1 MRDFLAAVHEWLARG
16 EDLCLATII
25 ERKGSAPRSRGS
37 SFFVDKNSFYGT
49 IGGGRFE
56 AEAIERAREAISRG
70 RAELMHY
77 RLMGGDV
84 ADTEMICG
92 GNLDL
97 YLEPLWAGDAQA
109 QAIYQAAARVAAR
122 GGRALL
128 ATLLAPGP
136 AKAVAGRKL
145 LLLEGAE
152 PVGSLDLDG
161 ELIASLA
168 NHLDEL
174 NGAAGPHLWRGP
186 GAERLP
192 FAVLIEPIISQPVVY
207 IFGGGHVSQKLAP
220 LVTMAG
226 FGLVVADDR
235 PEWANR
241 ARFPQADEIWNR
253 PLNKVLDG
261 QKLGPEAYIVI
272 VTRGHL
278 FDKEVLAQAL
288 RQNAAYVGM
297 IGSRRK
303 RALIYKSLAEEG
315 FEQEKLEEVHSPIG
329 LDIGAETP
337 EEIAI
342 SIIAELVAVRAGK
355 GARQ

>member
-1 MRDFLAAVHEWLARG
+1 MSRG
-16 EDLCLATII
+16 EDLCLGTII

-37 SFFVDKNSFYGT
+37 SFLVGKDSFYGT

-56 AEAIERAREAISRG
+56 AEAIDKAREAMSRG
-70 RAELMHY
+70 RAELMRY

-84 ADTEMICG
+84 ADTEMMCG

-97 YLEPLWAGDAQA
+97 YLEPLWADDAQA
-109 QAIYQAAARVAAR
+109 RAIYQAAAKAAAR

-136 AKAVAGRKL
+136 AKTVAGRKL
-145 LLLEGAE
+145 LLAEGAE

-161 ELIASLA
+161 ELTAALA
-168 NHLDEL
+168 GHLEEL
-174 NGAAGPHLWRGP
+174 DAAAGPHLWRGP
-186 GAERLP
+186 AAERLP
-192 FAVLIEPIISQPVVY
+192 AAVLIEPIISRPVVY
-207 IFGGGHVSQKLAP
+207 IFGAGHVSQKLAP

-253 PLNKVLDG
+253 PLDQVLEG
-261 QKLGPEAYIVI
+261 QELGPEAYIVI

-303 RALIYKSLAEEG
+303 RALIYKALAEEG
-315 FEQEKLEEVHSPIG
+315 FDQEELAGVHSPIG

-342 SIIAELVAVRAGK
+342 SIIAELVAVRAGR
-355 GARQ
+355 GGRQ